1 MRQKVLAFDYD
12 GTLAEN
18 GQVPAT
24 LCHVL
29 EQLKLAGCV
38 LFLVTGRRYGSM
50 DLGSLAEL
58 FTGIAWENGA
68 VLEHMASQELYLPFG
83 YVNARLIQALE
94 KTNMPLERGVAIA
107 STWTDHEA
115 MVWQLLAETGNDVVI
130 VHNKGALMILP
141 PGTSKGTGLVR
152 LLELCGFSPRN
163 VACFGDG
170 ENDLALFQVCE
181 VGIAV
186 ADAVPSLLSVADF
199 VAAKPGPAGVQH
211 TLETYWQ
218 NDAPLTIP
226 TRPDRSIL
234 LGTDENGKSVL
245 LSATMLTNSNIGVFG
260 DSHSGKSW
268 VTGLLAEGMH
278 VAGYQ
283 VLLLDPEGD
292 FRGLGSLPGIIAL
305 SGDETTLPS
314 PATVVLLLAEA
325 SNSVVLDLCQYP
337 HEQRGTYLVE
347 LFHALQPLKKHK
359 FRPQWIVLE
368 EAQYFLPPSGNDVFD
383 VLLPM
388 LADGGWAFV
397 SYRPDRL
404 EEQVLDAL
412 TCCLVSRLTDEEA
425 LAAISS
431 ITQLPDATALAQTP
445 NSHIWLCGQQQ
456 VRLRPSARRIPHI
469 RHLYKYLDM
478 PLPKHKRFYFR
489 TDKTYLG
496 VEAASLF
503 EFKELLL
510 QLPLA
515 CIEYHH
521 QRDDFANWVRSALD
535 DDILARHLET
545 LTHRQDL
552 VGEALR
558 QALWQCAMA
567 RYVELSTL
575 R

>member
-1 MRQKVLAFDYD
+1 MQQKVLAFDYD

-18 GQVPAT
+18 GQVPAA

-38 LFLVTGRRYGSM
+38 LFLVTGRRYASL
-50 DLGSLAEL
+50 DLGSLADL

-83 YVNARLIQALE
+83 HVDARLIRALE
-94 KTNMPLERGVAIA
+94 KTDMPLERGVAIA
-107 STWTDHEA
+107 STWIDHEA
-115 MVWQLLAETGNDVVI
+115 VVWQLLAETGSDVVI

-141 PGTSKGTGLVR
+141 PGASKGTGLVR

-186 ADAVPSLLSVADF
+186 ADAVPSLLSVADM
-199 VAAKPGPAGVQH
+199 VAEKPGPAGVQH

-218 NDAPLTIP
+218 NGRLLTTP
-226 TRPDRSIL
+226 TRPERAIL
-234 LGTDENGKSVL
+234 LGTDENGKAVSL
-245 LSATMLTNSNIGVFG
+245 PGAMLTNSNIGIFG

-292 FRGLGSLPGIIAL
+292 FRGLSSLPGIIAL
-305 SGDETTLPS
+305 SGDKNTLPT

-337 HEQRGTYLVE
+337 HEQRGDYLVE
-347 LFHALQPLKKHK
+347 LFHALQPLKKHR

-368 EAQYFLPPSGNDVFD
+368 EAQYFLPPNGNDVSAA
-383 VLLPM
+383 LLPM
-388 LADGGWAFV
+388 LADGGLAFV

-404 EEQVLDAL
+404 DKPILAML
-412 TCCLVSRLTDEEA
+412 TCCLVSRLTEKEA
-425 LAAISS
+425 LEAISS
-431 ITQLPDATALAQTP
+431 IAHLPDVEALAQTP

-496 VEAASLF
+496 IEAASLF

-510 QLPLA
+510 QLPMECL
-515 CIEYHH
+515 IYHH
-521 QRDDFANWVRSALD
+521 RRDDFANWVRSALD

-552 VGEALR
+552 TGEALR
-558 QALWQCAMA
+558 QALWQCVMA